1 MFASF
6 YEKRVY
12 LDFELA
18 NLRQQSIS
26 GTLGRRQEKRASWG
40 ILFHI
45 SRFHDLKRYRWDLRS
60 NKFS

>member
-26 GTLGRRQEKRASWG
+26 GTLGRREEKRASWG

-45 SRFHDLKRYRWDLRS
+45 SRFHDLKRYR
-60 NKFS
+60 